1 MKRNRIALRLSLY
14 FFMALLLFA
23 LVLGGVFTFFSTRQT
38 LAFYREDLQN
48 RAETISEAMFEFL
61 SGSAPQMNDGN
72 CGQGNGQGRG
82 QGNGQGNGM
91 GVGNSLHGTGFGAYM
106 RFLDDIAMADVWVV
120 DADSRAI
127 TPGAQHAWIEYGEL
141 PEDGEEV
148 IRRALEGET
157 VFSEG
162 FSDLL
167 GEATLS
173 VGVPIGGKAGEAPLG
188 AVLLHSPVQGVSDS
202 VSGSVKTLLLS
213 MILALVLAVTTGI
226 LLSLKFTKPLTLM
239 KAMADQ
245 LAAGDFSAQNNLA
258 MNDEIGQ
265 LASTM
270 DQLAGRLAEASQ
282 ESERLEQARRN
293 FISDISHELRTP
305 ITVMRGSLE
314 ALADGV
320 VSDSRQVEEYHR
332 QMLRECMHLQRLVE
346 DLLELSRLQNPDFK
360 IECGSL
366 ELRQLSEDVV
376 RAMRRVAEQK
386 NVPLETSLEPGSF
399 PLEGDY
405 LRLRQ
410 MLLIVMD
417 NAVKFSPEKKAVKFS
432 LFRQNG
438 RPVIEISDQGP
449 GISQEEVSR
458 IFQRFQKGGGE
469 KNTVGTGLGLPI
481 AQQIA
486 LRHQIEIQVETGGE
500 GACFRF
506 LFPLRKDGENGK

>member
-14 FFMALLLFA
+14 FFVALLLFA
-23 LVLGGVFTFFSTRQT
+23 LVMGGVFTVFSSRQT
-38 LAFYREDLQN
+38 MEFYREDLQT
-48 RAETISEAMFEFL
+48 RAETIAEAMFEFL
-61 SGSAPQMNDGN
+61 SGSAPQMSDDS
-72 CGQGNGQGRG
+72 CGQGNGR
-82 QGNGQGNGM
+82 GM
-91 GVGNSLHGTGFGAYM
+91 GMGASHSLHGTGFGAYM

-120 DADSRAI
+120 DANSKAI
-127 TPGAQHAWIEYGEL
+127 TPGAQHMQVEYGEL
-141 PEDGEEV
+141 PEDGEKV
-148 IRRALEGET
+148 IRRALEGEA

-162 FSDLL
+162 FSGLL
-167 GEATLS
+167 GEPTLS
-173 VGVPIGGKAGEAPLG
+173 VGVPIREKEGKIPIG
-188 AVLLHSPVQGVSDS
+188 AVLLHTPVQGVSDS
-202 VSGSVKTLLLS
+202 IRGSVKTLLLS
-213 MILALVLAVTTGI
+213 MVLALVLAVSAGV
-226 LLSLKFTKPLTLM
+226 LLSLKFTRPLTRM

-245 LAAGDFSAQNNLA
+245 LAAGNFSAQNNLC
-258 MNDEIGQ
+258 MKDEIGQ

-282 ESERLEQARRN
+282 ESQRLEQARRN

-320 VSDSRQVEEYHR
+320 VSDSGQVAEYHR

-376 RAMRRVAEQK
+376 RAMRRVAEPK
-386 NVPLETSLEPGSF
+386 HVPLETALEEGSF

-417 NAVKFSPEKKAVKFS
+417 NAVKFSPEQKAVRFS
-432 LFRQNG
+432 LFRQEG

-469 KNTVGTGLGLPI
+469 KNMAGTGLGLPI

-486 LRHQIEIQVETGGE
+486 LRHQIEIQVESGGE

-506 LFPLRKDGENGK
+506 LFPLPK